1 MKKNLVLILTALGTL
16 LFAAASCKSGKTPD
30 NFNEFDQKSNEIIKR
45 ASKNYKDS
53 ITLLKGYSQDP
64 GGDLQSKMKEKYD
77 THAKL
82 VIELKDLKASNPEME
97 EFRKMFLDL
106 LAIYQE
112 NMDAVYALVKKEKTD
127 SVVGEIITKN
137 EVEIKSLRSR
147 YEQMRDD
154 YRKKHSLNSR

>member
-1 MKKNLVLILTALGTL
+1 MNKNLVLTLTALVTL
-16 LFAAASCKSGKTPD
+16 LFFADGCKSGKTPD
-30 NFNEFDQKSNEIIKR
+30 NFNEFDQNANEIIKR

-53 ITLLKGYSQDP
+53 ITLLKENSENQAS
-64 GGDLQSKMKEKYD
+64 DLQAKMKEKYD

-82 VIELKDLKASNPEME
+82 ENELKDLKASNPEME
-97 EFRKMFLDL
+97 EFRKMFLKL

-154 YRKKHSLNSR
+154 YRKKHH